1 MYDGSFRL
9 AFGNSNQVDDP
20 YIKQSQGDV
29 AKDIFVETYVP
40 NRSAQIALSNYT
52 VMKAI
57 IPGDSGIT
65 AGRTVEILLYS
76 LQVDGDNKNQT
87 RAKDE
92 YFSGKYLV
100 TAVRHIIQTQGVFQT
115 VLELAKESLKSNYNS
130 STTTYE

>member
-1 MYDGSFRL
+1 
-9 AFGNSNQVDDP
+9 
-20 YIKQSQGDV
+20 
-29 AKDIFVETYVP
+29 
-40 NRSAQIALSNYT
+40 
-52 VMKAI
+52 
-57 IPGDSGIT
+57 
-65 AGRTVEILLYS
+65 